1 MIVADSN
8 LIAYLMIRGE
18 QTESA
23 RAVLRTDPVWAA
35 PLLWRSEFRN
45 VLALYVR
52 QGHLALA
59 DALEY
64 SREAEALLHGRE
76 YQVPSAPILVLS
88 KESGCTAYD
97 CEFVH
102 LATELDVPLVTS
114 DKRVLRAFPRLAV
127 SIIDFG
133 AERLSNR
140 EDG

>member
-1 MIVADSN
+1 MIVADRN
-8 LIAYLMIRGE
+8 LIAYLMLRGE
-18 QTESA
+18 QTKSA
-23 RAVLRTDPVWAA
+23 RAVLRADPVWAA

-45 VLALYVR
+45 VLSLYVR
-52 QGHLALA
+52 KGHLSLT

-64 SREAEALLHGRE
+64 IREAEVLLQGRE

-102 LATELDVPLVTS
+102 IAKELGVPLVTS

-127 SIIDFG
+127 SIAEFG
-133 AERLSNR
+133 A
-140 EDG
+140 GPPAA